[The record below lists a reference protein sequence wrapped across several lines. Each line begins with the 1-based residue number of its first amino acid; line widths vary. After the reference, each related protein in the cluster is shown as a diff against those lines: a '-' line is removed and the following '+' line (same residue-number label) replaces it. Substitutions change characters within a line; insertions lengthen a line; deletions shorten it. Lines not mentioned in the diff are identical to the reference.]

1 MKDCCR
7 VERIAVI
14 DWSINKTIRET
25 NMNDELKYL
34 AGRAA

>member
-1 MKDCCR
+1 MK
-7 VERIAVI
+7 RIAVI